1 MTWHIVTLAG
11 PEDNYTP
18 ALKTDYQKLVVP
30 FNVPGHPDSLQTRV
44 QDVVAEYDL
53 SPSLSAQDLL
63 NAAMAAYTADVRV
76 AREESFD
83 GWTRDFELHL
93 AVQDLGGWGKG
104 ATTLEMALSFLT
116 GDRWKINVRQA
127 PESYESP
134 QGKRPRVVRSLK
146 TKTVCLFSGGL
157 DSFIGAV
164 DQVEGTGQVALV
176 GHHSA
181 GGGATS
187 KSQSDA
193 LAALRTGYDED
204 TTPFLQFW
212 VTPPKGEERVSEITT
227 RGRSIMFIGLGIFV
241 ASGLGA
247 ERLIIPEN
255 GLISLNVPLTN
266 ARLGSF
272 STRTTHPY
280 LIALMRELLQTL
292 GISVG
297 IELPYRFKT
306 KGELIGECANL
317 QVAAT
322 GLSAT
327 MSCSHPGA
335 NRFLMRD
342 PNMHCGYCLPCVI
355 RRAAI
360 SASGIPDPTT
370 YAFDDLGQPLSDER
384 RSDLRVLKMGLD
396 RYGQKPPSV
405 ADILV
410 PGPLPAT
417 ADELRE
423 YLGVFR
429 RGLGEVGNF
438 LNTFK

>member
-11 PEDNYTP
+11 PEDNFTP
-18 ALKTDYQKLVVP
+18 VLKTGDRQLVVP

-44 QDVVAEYDL
+44 QDVLAEYDL
-53 SPSLSAQDLL
+53 SPTLSARDLL

-76 AREESFD
+76 ARDEAFD
-83 GWTRDFELHL
+83 GWTRDFALHL
-93 AVQDLGGWGKG
+93 AVQNENGWGEG
-104 ATTLEMALSFLT
+104 ATTLEKALSFLT
-116 GDRWKINVRQA
+116 GDRWKIRVRRA

-134 QGKRPRVVRSLK
+134 QGRQPRVVRRLR
-146 TKTVCLFSGGL
+146 TNTVCLFSGGL

-164 DQVEGTGQVALV
+164 DQIESIGQVALV

-193 LAALRTGYDED
+193 LAALRTEYDED
-204 TTPFLQFW
+204 TTPLLQFW

-227 RGRSIMFIGLGIFV
+227 RGRSIMFIGLGVLV

-247 ERLIIPEN
+247 DRLIIPEN

-266 ARLGSF
+266 SRLGSF

-280 LIALMRELLQTL
+280 LIALMRELLQAL
-292 GISVG
+292 GIGVRV
-297 IELPYRFKT
+297 ELPYRFKT
-306 KGELIGECANL
+306 KGELIRECAN
-317 QVAAT
+317 QRVATT

-335 NRFLMRD
+335 NRFQMRD
-342 PNMHCGYCLPCVI
+342 PNMHCGYCLPCII

-370 YAFDDLGQPLSDER
+370 YAFEDLSQPLSDDR
-384 RSDLRVLKMGLD
+384 RADLRVIKMGLD
-396 RYGQKPPSV
+396 RYGRKLPRI

-410 PGPLPAT
+410 PGPLLAS

-429 RGLGEVGNF
+429 RGLVEVGSF
-438 LNTFK
+438 LNTFN

>member
-11 PEDNYTP
+11 AEDTYTP
-18 ALKTDYQKLVVP
+18 TVKPGDQQLVVP
-30 FNVPGHPDSLQTRV
+30 FNVPGHPDSLQSSV
-44 QDVVAEYDL
+44 HEVLAEHDL
-53 SPSLSAQDLL
+53 SPIVAAHDLL

-76 AREESFD
+76 PREDAFD
-83 GWTRDFELHL
+83 GWTRDLELHL
-93 AVQDLGGWGKG
+93 AVQNENGWTEG
-104 ATTLEMALSFLT
+104 ARILERALSFLT
-116 GDRWKINVRQA
+116 GDRWRIDVRQSPVSYQR
-127 PESYESP
+127 PEVR
-134 QGKRPRVVRSLK
+134 QRRVVRRLE

-164 DQVEGTGQVALV
+164 DQIESVGQVALV

-193 LAALRTGYDED
+193 LAALRTEYEEE

-212 VTPPKGEERVSEITT
+212 VTPPKGEQRASEITT
-227 RGRSIMFIGLGIFV
+227 RGRSMMFIGLGV
-241 ASGLGA
+241 LAASGLGA

-280 LIALMRELLQTL
+280 LIALMRELLRAL
-292 GISVG
+292 GLGVS

-306 KGELIGECANL
+306 KGELLRGCAN
-317 QVAAT
+317 QPMAIK

-335 NRFLMRD
+335 NRFLMHD
-342 PNMHCGYCLPCVI
+342 PNMHCGYCLPCII

-360 SASGIPDPTT
+360 RASETPDPTR
-370 YAFDDLGQPLSDER
+370 YAFEDLNQPLSDER
-384 RSDLRVLKMGLD
+384 RADLRVLKMGLD
-396 RYGQKPPSV
+396 RYERKPPGLV
-405 ADILV
+405 DVLV
-410 PGPLPAT
+410 PGPLPASG
-417 ADELRE
+417 DELME
-423 YLGVFR
+423 YVGVFR
-429 RGLGEVGNF
+429 RGLDEVGNF
-438 LNTFK
+438 LTRSN

>member
-1 MTWHIVTLAG
+1 MTWHIITLAG

-18 ALKTDYQKLVVP
+18 ALKTDDQQLVVP
-30 FNVPGHPDSLQTRV
+30 FNIPGHPASLQTRV
-44 QDVVAEYDL
+44 HDVLTEYDL
-53 SPSLSAQDLL
+53 SPTLSAQDLL

-76 AREESFD
+76 AREEAFD
-83 GWTRDFELHL
+83 EWTRDFELHL
-93 AVQDLGGWGKG
+93 AVQDMGGWGEG
-104 ATTLEMALSFLT
+104 AYSLEKALSFLT
-116 GDRWKINVRQA
+116 GDHWKVNVRQA
-127 PESYESP
+127 PESYKPP
-134 QGKRPRVVRSLK
+134 QGRQPRVVRSLR
-146 TKTVCLFSGGL
+146 TNTVCLFSGGL

-164 DQVEGTGQVALV
+164 DQIESIGQVALI

-193 LAALRTGYDED
+193 LAALRTEYDED

-227 RGRSIMFIGLGIFV
+227 RGRSIMFIGLGVLV
-241 ASGLGA
+241 ASGLRA
-247 ERLIIPEN
+247 DRLVVPEN

-266 ARLGSF
+266 SRLGSF
-272 STRTTHPY
+272 STRTTHPH
-280 LIALMRELLQTL
+280 LIALIRELLQDL
-292 GISVG
+292 GIGVG

-306 KGELIGECANL
+306 KGELLRECAN
-317 QVAAT
+317 QRVAAT

-360 SASGIPDPTT
+360 RASGLPDPTS
-370 YAFDDLGQPLSDER
+370 YAFDDLSQPLTGER
-384 RSDLRVLKMGLD
+384 RADLRVLKMGLD
-396 RYGQKPPSV
+396 RYAQRPPRV

-417 ADELRE
+417 VDELRE

-429 RGLGEVGNF
+429 RGISEVGNF
-438 LNTFK
+438 LKTFN

>member
-18 ALKTDYQKLVVP
+18 VLKSDDQQLVVP
-30 FNVPGHPDSLQTRV
+30 FNVAGHPDSLQARV
-44 QDVVAEYDL
+44 QDVLAEYDL
-53 SPSLSAQDLL
+53 SPTLSAQDLM

-76 AREESFD
+76 AREDAFD
-83 GWTRDFELHL
+83 GWTRDFEMHL
-93 AVQDLGGWGKG
+93 AVQDERGWGEG
-104 ATTLEMALSFLT
+104 ARTLERALSFLT
-116 GDRWKINVRQA
+116 GDRWKVNVRQA
-127 PESYESP
+127 PESYEPP
-134 QGKRPRVVRSLK
+134 QGRRPRVVRSLR
-146 TKTVCLFSGGL
+146 TNTVCLFSGGL
-157 DSFIGAV
+157 DSYIGAV
-164 DQVEGTGQVALV
+164 DQIESTGQVALV

-187 KSQSDA
+187 KSQTDA
-193 LAALRTGYDED
+193 LTALRTEYDED

-227 RGRSIMFIGLGIFV
+227 RGRSIMFIGLGVFV

-247 ERLIIPEN
+247 GRLIIPEN

-280 LIALMRELLQTL
+280 LIALMRELLQAL

-297 IELPYRFKT
+297 IEMPYRFKT
-306 KGELIGECANL
+306 KGELISECANQ
-317 QVAAT
+317 QVATT

-360 SASGIPDPTT
+360 RASRIPDPTT
-370 YAFDDLGQPLSDER
+370 YAFQDLGQPLSDER
-384 RSDLRVLKMGLD
+384 RADLRVLKMGLD
-396 RYGQKPPSV
+396 RYGRTPPRV

-429 RGLGEVGNF
+429 RGLSEVGDF
-438 LNTFK
+438 LKTFN

>member
-11 PEDNYTP
+11 PEDNYSPT
-18 ALKTDYQKLVVP
+18 LKTGDQQLVVP
-30 FNVPGHPDSLQTRV
+30 FHVPGHPDSLQTRV
-44 QDVVAEYDL
+44 QDVLAEYDL
-53 SPSLSAQDLL
+53 SPTLPPHDLL

-76 AREESFD
+76 AREEAFD

-93 AVQDLGGWGKG
+93 AVQDENGWREG
-104 ATTLEMALSFLT
+104 ARTLERALSFLT
-116 GDRWKINVRQA
+116 GDRWRINVRQSPA
-127 PESYESP
+127 SYKPP
-134 QGKRPRVVRSLK
+134 QGRRPRVVRHLR

-164 DQVEGTGQVALV
+164 DQIESVSQVALV

-187 KSQSDA
+187 KSQTDA
-193 LAALRTGYDED
+193 LAALRTEYDED

-227 RGRSIMFIGLGIFV
+227 RGRSIMFIGLGVLV
-241 ASGLGA
+241 ASGLAA

-266 ARLGSF
+266 SRLGSF

-280 LIALMRELLQTL
+280 LIALMRELLQAL
-292 GISVG
+292 GIGVG

-306 KGELIGECANL
+306 KGELISECAN
-317 QVAAT
+317 QGMASK

-335 NRFLMRD
+335 SRFLMRN
-342 PNMHCGYCLPCVI
+342 PNMQCGYCLPCII

-360 SASGIPDPTT
+360 RASGMPDPTA
-370 YAFDDLGQPLSDER
+370 YAFDDLSQPLSDER
-384 RSDLRVLKMGLD
+384 RADLRVIKMGLE
-396 RYGQKPPSV
+396 RYGRKPPRL

-410 PGPLPAT
+410 PGPLPAL
-417 ADELRE
+417 ADELHE

-429 RGLGEVGNF
+429 RGLDEVRRF
-438 LNTFK
+438 LNRFN

>member
-11 PEDNYTP
+11 PEDKYAP
-18 ALKTDYQKLVVP
+18 KLKTGDRQLVVP
-30 FNVPGHPDSLQTRV
+30 FNVPGHPDSLQTGV
-44 QDVVAEYDL
+44 HDVLAEYGL
-53 SPSLSAQDLL
+53 LPSLAAHDLQG
-63 NAAMAAYTADVRV
+63 AAMAAYTADVRV
-76 AREESFD
+76 AREEAFD

-93 AVQDLGGWGKG
+93 AVQDRGGWGVG
-104 ATTLEMALSFLT
+104 ARTLERALSFLT

-127 PESYESP
+127 PESYEPP
-134 QGKRPRVVRSLK
+134 QGRPPRVVRSL
-146 TKTVCLFSGGL
+146 TTSTVCLFSGGL

-164 DQVEGTGQVALV
+164 DQIESVGQVALV

-193 LAALRTGYDED
+193 LAALRTEYDED

-227 RGRSIMFIGLGIFV
+227 RGRSIMFIGLGILV

-266 ARLGSF
+266 SRLGSF

-280 LIALMRELLQTL
+280 LIALVRELLQAL
-292 GISVG
+292 GIPVRV
-297 IELPYRFKT
+297 ELPYRFRT
-306 KGELIGECANL
+306 KGELISECAN
-317 QVAAT
+317 QRVAGA

-335 NRFLMRD
+335 NRFQMRD
-342 PNMHCGYCLPCVI
+342 PNLHCGYCLPCII

-370 YAFDDLGQPLSDER
+370 YAFEDLSQPLSDER
-384 RSDLRVLKMGLD
+384 RADLRVIKMALD
-396 RYGQKPPSV
+396 RYRRRPPRL

-410 PGPLPAT
+410 AGPLPAP

-423 YLGVFR
+423 YLGVFN
-429 RGLGEVGNF
+429 RGLAEVRSF
-438 LNTFK
+438 LNRFN

>member
-1 MTWHIVTLAG
+1 MTWHIITLAG

-18 ALKTDYQKLVVP
+18 ALKSYDRQLVVP
-30 FNVPGHPDSLQTRV
+30 LNVAGHPDSLQSSV
-44 QDVVAEYDL
+44 PDVLAEYDL
-53 SPSLSAQDLL
+53 SPTLPAQDLM

-76 AREESFD
+76 AREEAFD

-93 AVQDLGGWGKG
+93 AVQDEHGWGEG
-104 ATTLEMALSFLT
+104 ARTLERTLSFLT
-116 GDRWKINVRQA
+116 GDRWKVNARQA
-127 PESYESP
+127 PESYEPP
-134 QGKRPRVVRSLK
+134 QGRRPRIVRTLR
-146 TKTVCLFSGGL
+146 TNTVCLFSGGL

-164 DQVEGTGQVALV
+164 DQIESLGQVALV

-187 KSQSDA
+187 KSQSEA
-193 LAALRTGYDED
+193 LTALRTEYDED

-227 RGRSIMFIGLGIFV
+227 RGRSIMFIGLGVFV

-280 LIALMRELLQTL
+280 LIALMRELLQAL
-292 GISVG
+292 GIRVD

-306 KGELIGECANL
+306 KGELISECANQ
-317 QVAAT
+317 QVATT

-335 NRFLMRD
+335 NRFLMHD

-355 RRAAI
+355 RRSAI
-360 SASGIPDPTT
+360 RASGIPDPTT
-370 YAFDDLGQPLSDER
+370 YAFHDLGQPLSDER
-384 RSDLRVLKMGLD
+384 RADLRVLKMGLD
-396 RYGQKPPSV
+396 RYGRTPPRI

-417 ADELRE
+417 ADDLRE
-423 YLGVFR
+423 YLGVFH
-429 RGLGEVGNF
+429 RGLSEVGNF
-438 LNTFK
+438 LNTFN